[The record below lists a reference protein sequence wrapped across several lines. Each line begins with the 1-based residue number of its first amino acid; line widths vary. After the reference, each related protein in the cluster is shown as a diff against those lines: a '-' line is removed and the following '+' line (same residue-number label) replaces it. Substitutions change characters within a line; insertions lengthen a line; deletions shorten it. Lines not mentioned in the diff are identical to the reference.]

1 MKKKIYEWLYNRFL
15 PEWARRQ
22 LMQEH
27 RALQLQM
34 EQKEQT
40 ILRLEAYIQGL
51 QEGMRLKQR
60 ILQGKCNRK
69 QGKEGERM

>member
-1 MKKKIYEWLYNRFL
+1 
-15 PEWARRQ
+15 
-22 LMQEH
+22 MQEH
-27 RALQLQM
+27 QALQLQL
-34 EQKEQT
+34 EQKEQV

>member
-1 MKKKIYEWLYNRFL
+1 MKRVYEWLHNRFL
-15 PEWARRQ
+15 PEWARRH
-22 LMQEH
+22 LIRENQEL
-27 RALQLQM
+27 RMKL
-34 EQKEQT
+34 EQKEQV